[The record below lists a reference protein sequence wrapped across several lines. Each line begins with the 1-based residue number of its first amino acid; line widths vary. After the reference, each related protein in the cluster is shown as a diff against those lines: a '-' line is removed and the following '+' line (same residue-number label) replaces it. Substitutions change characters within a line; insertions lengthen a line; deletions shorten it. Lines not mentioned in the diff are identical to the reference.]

1 MPHGLPMMWDLR
13 DMCLK
18 EIKNLVEVGNII

>member
-1 MPHGLPMMWDLR
+1 MPHGLPMMWDLK

-18 EIKNLVEVGNII
+18 EIKNLVEVGNIF